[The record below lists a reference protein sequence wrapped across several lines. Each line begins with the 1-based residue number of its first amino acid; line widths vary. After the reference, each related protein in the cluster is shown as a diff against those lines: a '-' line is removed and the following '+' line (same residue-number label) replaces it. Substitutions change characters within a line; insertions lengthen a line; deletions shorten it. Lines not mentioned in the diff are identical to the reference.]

1 MIVRR
6 LGTRTGANLQP
17 HWRPM
22 PPRGTSRQQTGL
34 QVVCEAGKH
43 RHGQVASVSTDLMT
57 WGTGRGGEAGL
68 QPWHMQFPSE
78 HLDILK
84 K

>member
-22 PPRGTSRQQTGL
+22 PPRGTS
-34 QVVCEAGKH
+34 EAGK
-43 RHGQVASVSTDLMT
+43 ATD
-57 WGTGRGGEAGL
+57 RAPGG
-68 QPWHMQFPSE
+68 M
-78 HLDILK
+78 
-84 K
+84 